1 MSQGN
6 VMTHGMKEAES
17 VYGIM
22 AEFDGP
28 SELIAAAKKTRAAGY
43 RRYDAYSPY
52 PIEEVIEAMEIHDG
66 RLPVMVLLGG
76 VAGAI
81 TGFVMQSFASAGF
94 YPLNIGG
101 RPLISVPMFIP
112 VTFELTILFAAFT
125 AVFGMLALNGL
136 PMPYHPVF
144 NVDSFRAYAS
154 RNKFYLCIESTDRQF
169 DRESTARFLEGLKPV
184 EVHEVPH

>member
-6 VMTHGMKEAES
+6 PMTDSKVAES
-17 VYGIM
+17 IYGIM

-28 SELIAAAKKTRAAGY
+28 AQLVEAAKKARAAGY
-43 RRYDAYSPY
+43 RKFDAYSPY

-76 VAGAI
+76 LAGGI
-81 TGFVMQSFASAGF
+81 TGFAMQAFASAGF

-101 RPLISVPMFIP
+101 RPLISVPMFVP

-169 DRESTARFLEGLKPV
+169 DREGTARFLEGLQPV